1 MAGAVGASLL
11 LVWNIRHGIGVVR
24 KTPEQKPKARKRL
37 PRLRYEGV
45 DAGQLVPGMTETGV
59 PLAGVPPAVAFL
71 AMEWM
76 DG

>member
-1 MAGAVGASLL
+1 V
-11 LVWNIRHGIGVVR
+11 RHAIGTVR
-24 KTPEQKPKARKRL
+24 PPKAEPRKRL

-45 DAGQLVPGMTETGV
+45 DAGRLGARSVGAPTEARTEA

-71 AMEWM
+71 AMGWM